1 MADAR
6 QVAPGFLAAVREVV
20 GSAHCLE
27 DPDVKAS
34 YETDWTRRYGGTSS
48 VVIRPAD
55 TDEVARVLVACS
67 RFRVAVVPQ
76 GGNTGLVGGSVPRG
90 GEAVLS
96 LGRLDGVI
104 SCDADEALLV
114 AGAGTT
120 LAAAQRAAAEEHA
133 ELGIDIAA
141 RDSATLGGMVATN
154 AGGVHVIRHGP
165 MRARLGGVEAV
176 LSDGT
181 VATRLSGLVKDNVG
195 YDLAQIMAGSEGT
208 LGVVTKVALH
218 LVATPRFRVAALVG
232 LRGAGARG
240 DPNEEVRAVAKVAV
254 SLSTNIRR
262 GVDGVDALEL
272 VFADGMALVRES
284 LGLAAPPD
292 PGAAAWLLV
301 EASGGRD
308 PSEMLAEAVEDAPGV
323 TEIAVADEAGGRAH
337 LWAYRERHTEAI
349 ATVGVAHK
357 LDVTLPTHE
366 FADFAADVRPEISAA
381 LGPQAGA
388 ARVILFGHVGDGNLH
403 VNVIGPEAE
412 DHRADDAVFRMV
424 MARGGSISAEHGVG
438 VAKLGFVSAARSA
451 GDLEVMRRVKH
462 ALDPEGILN
471 PGVLLPAPG
480 LS

>member
-55 TDEVARVLVACS
+55 TDEVAKVLAACS

-114 AGAGTT
+114 AEAGTT

-154 AGGVHVIRHGP
+154 AGGVHVIRYGP
-165 MRARLGGVEAV
+165 MRARLGGVEVV
-176 LSDGT
+176 LADGT

-218 LVATPRFRVAALVG
+218 LVAIPRFRVAALVG
-232 LRGAGARG
+232 LRGAGARRRSERRRSA
-240 DPNEEVRAVAKVAV
+240 PWRRWR
-254 SLSTNIRR
+254 SRWRRTSRR
-262 GVDGVDALEL
+262 GVDGIDALEL
-272 VFADGMALVRES
+272 VFADGMALVRDR
-284 LGLAAPPD
+284 LAFPPRRTPARR
-292 PGAAAWLLV
+292 PGSWWRPRGARTRARC
-301 EASGGRD
+301 SPR
-308 PSEMLAEAVEDAPGV
+308 PSRTP
-323 TEIAVADEAGGRAH
+323 RA
-337 LWAYRERHTEAI
+337 
-349 ATVGVAHK
+349 
-357 LDVTLPTHE
+357 
-366 FADFAADVRPEISAA
+366 
-381 LGPQAGA
+381 
-388 ARVILFGHVGDGNLH
+388 
-403 VNVIGPEAE
+403 
-412 DHRADDAVFRMV
+412 
-424 MARGGSISAEHGVG
+424 
-438 VAKLGFVSAARSA
+438 
-451 GDLEVMRRVKH
+451 
-462 ALDPEGILN
+462 
-471 PGVLLPAPG
+471 
-480 LS
+480 